1 MVSIWYQQVNDILR
15 GEQSKV
21 TKVLPCDFFA
31 VTFIR
36 ANKTQKPVYL
46 ARCACYFASKFFLN
60 EAKYFSY
67 TSAPVMRTLSIFCS
81 VILVIISLYS
91 APCLAEKTPGGKD
104 REVVTTYFQVVELI
118 LTNQFEE
125 LQQLLDGFAT
135 TQSMTADG
143 KRHLEE
149 IYTSL
154 LAMDPAILEKW
165 VKNAPESPH
174 PFIVRGKYFLKQTE
188 DQLRNRGV
196 NGFAAPSRET
206 KRLLR
211 RAQADL
217 EKAHSLDPKNP
228 APPGELVAV
237 AMYRGYPD
245 HVMNRW
251 FDTAVEADPAWLAPY
266 EHKLRYLSPQQHGS
280 AQRQY
285 DFAMACATK
294 APKNSTTYS
303 ILFLYYDM
311 LRKENNK
318 AQLDAEAADL
328 FLATVAH
335 FKADFPYTFVPHY
348 YEALFKSRH
357 GAPQEAEYILSTIL
371 KIEPENIRVIT
382 ARLQLALAR
391 GHWQKASTDCMTL
404 KALQPELPLSK
415 SCEAIIEN
423 GLQGFGRIPQK

>member
-1 MVSIWYQQVNDILR
+1 MKN
-15 GEQSKV
+15 
-21 TKVLPCDFFA
+21 
-31 VTFIR
+31 
-36 ANKTQKPVYL
+36 
-46 ARCACYFASKFFLN
+46 
-60 EAKYFSY
+60 
-67 TSAPVMRTLSIFCS
+67 LSLFCS
-81 VILVIISLYS
+81 IILVIISLYGTS
-91 APCLAEKTPGGKD
+91 CFAEKNAAGKD
-104 REVVTTYFQVVELI
+104 KEVIATYFQVVELI

-125 LQQLLDGFAT
+125 LQQLLDGFAIS
-135 TQSMTADG
+135 QSMTADG

-149 IYTSL
+149 IYSSL
-154 LAMDPAILEKW
+154 LAMDPEILEKW

-174 PFIVRGKYFLKQTE
+174 PFIVRGKYFLKQTK
-188 DQLRNRGV
+188 DQLRNRGID
-196 NGFAAPSRET
+196 GFTAPSHET

-228 APPGELVAV
+228 AAPGELVAV
-237 AMYRGYPD
+237 AMYRGYPA

-266 EHKLRYLSPQQHGS
+266 ENKLRYLSSQQHGS
-280 AQRQY
+280 AHQQY
-285 DFAMACATK
+285 NFAMACATK
-294 APKNSTTYS
+294 APKNSTSYS

-311 LRKENNK
+311 LRKENNE

-371 KIEPENIRVIT
+371 KIEPKNIRVIT
-382 ARLQLALAR
+382 ARLQLALDR

-423 GLQGFGRIPQK
+423 GLQGLDRIPQK